1 MKSLDTNILIYAANS
16 DDSALAFDFTG
27 LDPATFSGPT
37 SSVPEPPPVAMM
49 ALELGLVAV
58 IVCRRQRSG
67 PKRKS
72 SPFIVS

>member
-1 MKSLDTNILIYAANS
+1 
-16 DDSALAFDFTG
+16 
-27 LDPATFSGPT
+27 
-37 SSVPEPPPVAMM
+37 MM

-72 SPFIVS
+72 SPSIAS